1 MLKFQKISK
10 NLLEVCL
17 RKNIKILTAES
28 CTGGLLSAAITQMAG
43 SSSVFSYGFI
53 CYSNE
58 SKKKFLNVSDKT
70 INSFGAVSYET
81 VKQMLTGLCNQAK
94 SKTLTIAISGVA
106 GPSRSESKPVGLVFI
121 GVKISSHETE
131 VITEYNF
138 GNLERNKIQQKSVHE
153 ALKMSL
159 DILKNVKEFIP

>member
-1 MLKFQKISK
+1 MQQSK
-10 NLLEVCL
+10 KLSKKLLDACL
-17 RKNIKILTAES
+17 NKNIKLMTAES
-28 CTGGLLSAAITQMAG
+28 CTGGLLSANITAIAR
-43 SSSVFSYGFI
+43 SSEVFSYGFV

-58 SKKKFLNVSDKT
+58 SKGKFLNVSAKT

-81 VKQMLTGLCNQAK
+81 VKQMLTGLSKQAK

-106 GPSRSESKPVGLVFI
+106 GPSGSESKPVGLVFI
-121 GVKISSHETE
+121 GIKISSHKTE

-138 GNLERNKIQQKSVHE
+138 GNIERNKIQQKSVRE

-159 DILKNVKEFIP
+159 DILKNI

>member
-1 MLKFQKISK
+1 MLNSQKLSK
-10 NLLEVCL
+10 KLLDACL
-17 RKNIKILTAES
+17 DKNIKLLIAES
-28 CTGGLLSAAITQMAG
+28 CTGGLLSANITKVAG
-43 SSSVFSYGFI
+43 SSAVFSYGFV

-58 SKKKFLNVSDKT
+58 SKRKFLNVSEKT

-106 GPSRSESKPVGLVFI
+106 GPSGSESKPVGLVFI
-121 GVKISSHETE
+121 GIKISSHKTE

-138 GNLERNKIQQKSVHE
+138 GNIERNKIQQKSVHE

-159 DILKNVKEFIP
+159 DIIKDI

>member
-1 MLKFQKISK
+1 MLNSQKLSK
-10 NLLEVCL
+10 KLLEACL
-17 RKNIKILTAES
+17 DKNIKLLIAES
-28 CTGGLLSAAITQMAG
+28 CTGGLLSANITQVPG
-43 SSSVFSYGFI
+43 SSAVFSYGFI

-58 SKKKFLNVSDKT
+58 SKRKFLNVSDKT

-106 GPSRSESKPVGLVFI
+106 GPSGSESKPVGLVFI
-121 GVKISSHETE
+121 GIKISSHKTE

-138 GNLERNKIQQKSVHE
+138 GNIERNEIQQKSVHK

-159 DILKNVKEFIP
+159 DILKNV